1 MRSLPLNPRIQID
14 SSPSVPG
21 EDAWLL
27 GVGDSVRKEVV
38 TCKASVLFFPLR
50 MNPPPNHVMY
60 PALPLSPFH
69 PLFRSFIPRAGKNG
83 TAATNNT
90 FFFRITARESFTRHE
105 EGYKFPMCY

>member
-27 GVGDSVRKEVV
+27 GVVGDSVRKEVV

-50 MNPPPNHVMY
+50 MNPPPNHRMSCIRLY
-60 PALPLSPFH
+60 HFLPFIRSSAPSFLAQGKTEQQLRTTPF
-69 PLFRSFIPRAGKNG
+69 SSG
-83 TAATNNT
+83 
-90 FFFRITARESFTRHE
+90 
-105 EGYKFPMCY
+105 